1 MTEELEEEIQRLG
14 KGIALQDADNDP
26 LTTTW
31 DIEIGGDGDIAI
43 AAGVDELE
51 KDISFKVARVIET
64 SRGQN
69 ITRNFLARVESVVE
83 NVMNSDE
90 RIREVIEVIAV
101 QDDKD
106 LDRYNVEA
114 EATAITGD
122 RVVLDI

>member
-1 MTEELEEEIQRLG
+1 MTDELEEEVQLLG
-14 KGIALQDADNDP
+14 KGIALQETGGDP

-43 AAGVDELE
+43 VAGVDELE

-64 SRGQN
+64 SRGQS

-83 NVMNSDE
+83 NVMNRDE
-90 RIREVIEVIAV
+90 RIREVIEVTAV
-101 QDDKD
+101 QDDND

>member
-1 MTEELEEEIQRLG
+1 MADELEEEIQRLG
-14 KGIALQDADNDP
+14 KGIALQETDNDP

-43 AAGVDELE
+43 SAGVDELE

-83 NVMNSDE
+83 NIMNRDE
-90 RIREVIEVIAV
+90 RIREVIEVTAV
-101 QDDKD
+101 EDDD
-106 LDRYNVEA
+106 EADQYNIEA
-114 EATAITGD
+114 EATSITGD

>member
-1 MTEELEEEIQRLG
+1 MTDELEEEIQRLG

-43 AAGVDELE
+43 SAGVDELE

-83 NVMNSDE
+83 NVMNRDE
-90 RIREVIEVIAV
+90 RIREVIEVSAV
-101 QDDKD
+101 QDDND

>member
-1 MTEELEEEIQRLG
+1 MVEQLEEDIEQLG
-14 KGIALQDADNDP
+14 KGIALQEADNDP

-51 KDISFKVARVIET
+51 KDISFKVSRVIET

-83 NVMNSDE
+83 NILNRDE
-90 RIREVIEVIAV
+90 RIREVIEVTAV
-101 QDDKD
+101 QDDDD

>member
-1 MTEELEEEIQRLG
+1 MTEEKIEQFG
-14 KGIALQDADNDP
+14 KGIALQETDDDP
-26 LTTTW
+26 LTRTW
-31 DIEIGGDGDIAI
+31 DIEIGGDGDIVI

-64 SRGQN
+64 SRGQS

-83 NVMNSDE
+83 NIMNRDE
-90 RIREVIEVIAV
+90 RIREVIEVTAV
-101 QDDKD
+101 QDDDD

>member
-1 MTEELEEEIQRLG
+1 MTEEKIEQLG
-14 KGIALQDADNDP
+14 KGIALQEADNDP

-43 AAGVDELE
+43 SAGVDELE

-64 SRGQN
+64 SRGQS

-83 NVMNSDE
+83 NVMNRDE
-90 RIREVIEVIAV
+90 RIREVIEVTAV
-101 QDDKD
+101 QDDND

>member
-1 MTEELEEEIQRLG
+1 MTDELEEEVQRLG
-14 KGIALQDADNDP
+14 KGIALQETDGDP

-43 AAGVDELE
+43 VAGVDELE

-83 NVMNSDE
+83 NVMNRDE
-90 RIREVIEVIAV
+90 RIREVIEVTAV
-101 QDDKD
+101 QDDND

>member
-1 MTEELEEEIQRLG
+1 MTDELEEEIQRLG
-14 KGIALQDADNDP
+14 KGIALQESDNDP

-83 NVMNSDE
+83 NIMNRDE
-90 RIREVIEVIAV
+90 RIREVIEVTAV
-101 QDDKD
+101 QDDND

>member
-1 MTEELEEEIQRLG
+1 MTEEKIEQLG
-14 KGIALQDADNDP
+14 KGIGLQEADNDP
-26 LTTTW
+26 LTRTW

-83 NVMNSDE
+83 NIMNRDE
-90 RIREVIEVIAV
+90 RIREVIEVSAV
-101 QDDKD
+101 QDDND

>member
-1 MTEELEEEIQRLG
+1 MTDELEEEIQRLG
-14 KGIALQDADNDP
+14 KGIALQEADNDP
-26 LTTTW
+26 LTTAW

-83 NVMNSDE
+83 NVMNRDE
-90 RIREVIEVIAV
+90 RIREVIEVTAV
-101 QDDKD
+101 EDDD
-106 LDRYNVEA
+106 EADQYNIEA
-114 EATAITGD
+114 EATSITGD

>member
-1 MTEELEEEIQRLG
+1 MTDELEEEVQLLG
-14 KGIALQDADNDP
+14 KGIALQETDGDP

-43 AAGVDELE
+43 VAGVDELE

-64 SRGQN
+64 SRGQS

-83 NVMNSDE
+83 NVMNRDE
-90 RIREVIEVIAV
+90 RIREVIEVTAV
-101 QDDKD
+101 QDDND

>member
-1 MTEELEEEIQRLG
+1 MTDELEEEVQRLG
-14 KGIALQDADNDP
+14 KGIGLQEADNDP

-43 AAGVDELE
+43 SAGVDELE

-83 NVMNSDE
+83 M
-90 RIREVIEVIAV
+90 
-101 QDDKD
+101 
-106 LDRYNVEA
+106 L
-114 EATAITGD
+114 
-122 RVVLDI
+122 

>member
-1 MTEELEEEIQRLG
+1 MTDELEEEIQRLG
-14 KGIALQDADNDP
+14 KGISLQDADNDP

-43 AAGVDELE
+43 SAGVDELE

-83 NVMNSDE
+83 NVMNRDE
-90 RIREVIEVIAV
+90 RIREVIEVSAV
-101 QDDKD
+101 QDDND

>member
-1 MTEELEEEIQRLG
+1 MTDELEEKIQRLG
-14 KGIALQDADNDP
+14 KGIALQETDDDP
-26 LTTTW
+26 LIRTW

-83 NVMNSDE
+83 NVMNRDE
-90 RIREVIEVIAV
+90 RIREVIEVTAV
-101 QDDKD
+101 EDDD
-106 LDRYNVEA
+106 ESDQYNVEA

>member
-1 MTEELEEEIQRLG
+1 MTEEKIEQLG
-14 KGIALQDADNDP
+14 KGIGLQEVDNDP
-26 LTTTW
+26 LTRTW

-83 NVMNSDE
+83 NIMNRDE
-90 RIREVIEVIAV
+90 RIREVIEVSAV
-101 QDDKD
+101 QDDND